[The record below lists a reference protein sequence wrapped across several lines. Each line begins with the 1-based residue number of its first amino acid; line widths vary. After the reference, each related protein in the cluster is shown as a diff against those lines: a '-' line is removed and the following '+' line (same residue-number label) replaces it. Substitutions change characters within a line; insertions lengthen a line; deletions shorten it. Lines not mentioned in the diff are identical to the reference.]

1 MKIHQKCTREFT
13 PKMSTKIHPERGI
26 LVDKNVHKNSPKVS
40 TRIHLFCPQ
49 KFTFYVYNKFA
60 EFYFF
65 RGSCLPRKEN
75 VCTKK
80 MLLQKGFEPILLLH
94 KQLRFACKKSRESL
108 IKRAERPI
116 LLVMPHIG
124 KNSTQIHCNPLQGN
138 YRAELLHREI
148 LVVIKGNEFTENN
161 FLLFWLHFFPCFNNI
176 EIVALV
182 PVMCTG
188 NCQFI
193 LQGFKGCFNTL

>member
-1 MKIHQKCTREFT
+1 MLQGIPVGQVLVKLAYYLISLLLKKCPWKFA
-13 PKMSTKIHPERGI
+13 KK
-26 LVDKNVHKNSPKVS
+26 VHKNSPKVS

-80 MLLQKGFEPILLLH
+80 MLLQKGFEPILLLL
-94 KQLRFACKKSRESL
+94 KQFRFACKKSRESL

-124 KNSTQIHCNPLQGN
+124 KNSTQTSAVL
-138 YRAELLHREI
+138 
-148 LVVIKGNEFTENN
+148 
-161 FLLFWLHFFPCFNNI
+161 FLFCSPC
-176 EIVALV
+176 
-182 PVMCTG
+182 PC
-188 NCQFI
+188 
-193 LQGFKGCFNTL
+193 

>member
-1 MKIHQKCTREFT
+1 
-13 PKMSTKIHPERGI
+13 MSTTSLLNSTFLRGLAYPERRMC
-26 LVDKNVHKNSPKVS
+26 V
-40 TRIHLFCPQ
+40 
-49 KFTFYVYNKFA
+49 
-60 EFYFF
+60 
-65 RGSCLPRKEN
+65 
-75 VCTKK
+75 KK

-148 LVVIKGNEFTENN
+148 PAVITGNEFT
-161 FLLFWLHFFPCFNNI
+161 
-176 EIVALV
+176 
-182 PVMCTG
+182 
-188 NCQFI
+188 
-193 LQGFKGCFNTL
+193 